1 MASCCSIRPDI
12 VDAHEDLGQGI
23 GTLELAGDVEDVILR
38 VGRDAGGDEGRQE
51 APQGEEANAL
61 ARRDLKPRVPDGE
74 FRPGFGPAAQSF
86 DTGNRDLKVL
96 QLHVFSPSIV
106 LATPTHLKDCLVFIV
121 EVALYSCGMATA
133 KSRAIFHWPSAVFLQ
148 IRRSLDAP

>member
-1 MASCCSIRPDI
+1 MASGCSIRPDI

-23 GTLELAGDVEDVILR
+23 GTLELAGDFEDVILR

-61 ARRDLKPRVPDGE
+61 ARRDLEPRVPDGE

-86 DTGNRDLKVL
+86 DTGDGDFEIL
-96 QLHVFSPSIV
+96 QLHGQPPSNSLIASPW
-106 LATPTHLKDCLVFIV
+106 K
-121 EVALYSCGMATA
+121 
-133 KSRAIFHWPSAVFLQ
+133 
-148 IRRSLDAP
+148 